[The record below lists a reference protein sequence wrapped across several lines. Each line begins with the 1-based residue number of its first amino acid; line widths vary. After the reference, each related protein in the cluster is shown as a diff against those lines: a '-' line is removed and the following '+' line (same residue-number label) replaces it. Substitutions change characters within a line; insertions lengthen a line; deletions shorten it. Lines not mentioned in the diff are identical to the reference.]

1 MKKTTLRLS
10 DSEYEKLIKYC
21 ESKERTINDVLRECV
36 RNLELGGEK
45 RVSG

>member
-36 RNLELGGEK
+36 RNLELGRKQSE
-45 RVSG
+45 S